1 MLLFLLLLF
10 SFSFLSLYSH
20 PFFGLL
26 TLGETLRVTSMAAD
40 RPQTTQLTRR
50 HRDVFLPGRSSC
62 RDTGDV
68 TLLFYSSLG

>member
-1 MLLFLLLLF
+1 MLLFLLLSF

-40 RPQTTQLTRR
+40 RPQTIQLTRR
-50 HRDVFLPGRSSC
+50 HRDVFLPDRCSC
-62 RDTGDV
+62 RDAGDV
-68 TLLFYSSLG
+68 TLLSYSSLG